1 MVRRSKLETCIDIM
15 EIISRGVGKPT
26 RIMYKA
32 NLSWNPMQKYLS
44 FLLDQELI
52 ASKTRGERV
61 RYEITDKGRRTLSYF
76 RRVKETLPLEVRR
89 GIPQL

>member
-15 EIISRGVGKPT
+15 EIISKGVGKPT

-52 ASKTRGERV
+52 ACKSKGERA
-61 RYEITDKGRRTLSYF
+61 RYEITDKGLRTLSYF

-89 GIPQL
+89 GVIPL

>member
-15 EIISRGVGKPT
+15 EIISKGVGKPT

-32 NLSWNPMQKYLS
+32 NLSWNPMQKYLH

-52 ASKTRGERV
+52 ACKSKGERA
-61 RYEITDKGRRTLSYF
+61 RYEITDKGLRTLSYF

-89 GIPQL
+89 GVIPL

>member
-15 EIISRGVGKPT
+15 EIISKGVGKPT

-44 FLLDQELI
+44 FLIDQELI
-52 ASKTRGERV
+52 ACKSKGERA
-61 RYEITDKGRRTLSYF
+61 RYEITDKGLRTLSYF

-89 GIPQL
+89 GVIPL